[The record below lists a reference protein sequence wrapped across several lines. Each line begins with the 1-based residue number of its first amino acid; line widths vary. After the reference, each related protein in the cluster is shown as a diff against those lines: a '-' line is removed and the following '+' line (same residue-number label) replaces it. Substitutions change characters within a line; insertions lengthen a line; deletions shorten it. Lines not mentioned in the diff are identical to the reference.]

1 MPVCVCARAAIERDA
16 RKLGCMTTVRAKSV
30 RDEPASA
37 DGYRILVNRLWPR
50 GISKDRAAIDTWC
63 KDITP
68 STELRKDYHA
78 ERIDFVAFRERYLNE
93 IAENAAAAA
102 EFRALVAEHDTV
114 TLVYD
119 SKLENN
125 HATVLQDWLASA

>member
-1 MPVCVCARAAIERDA
+1 
-16 RKLGCMTTVRAKSV
+16 MTTVRVKSV
-30 RDEPASA
+30 RDEPAST

-50 GISKDRAAIDTWC
+50 GISRERAAIDTWC

-78 ERIDFVAFRERYLNE
+78 ERIDFEVFRERYLDE
-93 IAENAAAAA
+93 ITENAAAAA
-102 EFRALVAEHDTV
+102 EFRALVAEQGTV

-125 HATVLQDWLASA
+125 HATVLREWLANE